1 MLVLLATCS
10 GLSREFVHSG
20 LCLLHQ
26 IMTHQRILE
35 SKFLSRVFFIFLSY
49 YMIHNKAFFVQ
60 MVSYSAN
67 LDALQNLTEIW
78 NHGLDIFFTKEY

>member
-1 MLVLLATCS
+1 
-10 GLSREFVHSG
+10 
-20 LCLLHQ
+20 
-26 IMTHQRILE
+26 
-35 SKFLSRVFFIFLSY
+35 
-49 YMIHNKAFFVQ
+49 MIHNKAFFVQ